1 MEPVSLLVGLVLG
14 IVLTG
19 VAVVVMMPKMMIKV
33 YPSKYGVDE
42 TAAAVEKAALDKN
55 WKVPK
60 IYDIQKTLADAGHKD
75 MTPLKIVS
83 ICQPHHAYNI
93 LKPNDRDKMVSAI
106 MPCRVG
112 VFQGNDGKTYIAEM
126 NMGLM
131 SSLFGGNIA
140 KVMGVVAKEEAEMIE
155 PLIAK

>member
-1 MEPVSLLVGLVLG
+1 MDFVSLLVG
-14 IVLTG
+14 
-19 VAVVVMMPKMMIKV
+19 VVVGIIVTAAALVFLMPKLMIKV
-33 YPSKYGVDE
+33 YVSKYGVDE
-42 TAAAVEKAALDKN
+42 TAVAVEKAALDRS

-93 LKPNDRDKMVSAI
+93 LKPNDRDKMVTAI

-131 SSLFGGNIA
+131 SALFGGNIA